1 MKKDIPA
8 WAMREAGAEDQLVVR
23 DSHRRGTMQ
32 IKWPEPKALRAWAK
46 SREWP
51 TPWLG
56 FEDAFIARMLAHE
69 ASFALALKESGI
81 EIQIP
86 KRDHTIPAER
96 LRELDGLYEE
106 RSTTG
111 RPTGWGIL
119 VEELRE
125 IRRAVEAGV
134 VVTVEGAA
142 TLRTWQ
148 GFYEWAHGRY
158 HALEDG
164 YDHWIGDDE
173 S

>member
-8 WAMREAGAEDQLVVR
+8 WAMREATPEDQPVVR

-56 FEDAFIARMLAHE
+56 FEDAFIARMLEYE
-69 ASFALALKESGI
+69 ASFALALNESGI

-86 KRDHTIPAER
+86 KRDCTIPAER

-111 RPTGWGIL
+111 RPIGWGIL

-142 TLRTWQ
+142 TFRTWQ
-148 GFYEWAHGRY
+148 DFYDWAHGRY

-164 YDHWIGDDE
+164 YDHWIGDDN